1 MEKII
6 VLGCGLVGRAI
17 ALDLSTEFDVT
28 SCDFDEFRLNAM
40 KQYGINT
47 LIADLSNTKSIGA
60 IVAPFDVVVCAVPGY
75 MGHSVL
81 KELIE
86 AGKNTV
92 DISFSPEDHMS
103 LNDLA
108 EKNNVS
114 AIVDCGVA
122 PGMSNILLGYHYS
135 RMKVENY
142 ICYVGGLPVIRKF
155 PFQYKAPFSP
165 IDVIEEYTR
174 PARFIEN
181 SIIKIA
187 PALSDSEYITFDD
200 IGTLEAFNT
209 DGLRTML
216 NTMKVPNM
224 KEKTL
229 RYPGHIE
236 YIKVLLE
243 SGFFSTKEIL
253 IGNSIVRP
261 IDFTNKILFDQW
273 KLGPND
279 EEFTVMRIIIE
290 GQEDGENVRYTYNL
304 FDKYDLSTK
313 ISSMARTTGYTATA
327 AVHLMINGK
336 CKKSGI
342 IAPEFIAE
350 TDENMNFIIEYL
362 AERNV
367 IYHLTKEVM
376 E

>member
-28 SCDFDEFRLNAM
+28 SCDFDEFKLNAM

-92 DISFSPEDHMS
+92 DISFSPEDPMS

-304 FDKYDLSTK
+304 FDKYDPSTK

-342 IAPEFIAE
+342 IAPEFIAG

>member
-1 MEKII
+1 MKKII

-17 ALDLSTEFDVT
+17 ALDLSNDYDVT
-28 SCDFDEFRLNAM
+28 SCDYDEFKLNNV
-40 KQYGINT
+40 KPYNINT
-47 LIADLSNTKSIGA
+47 LIADLSDFRTIAKIIEPYDIVIG
-60 IVAPFDVVVCAVPGY
+60 AVPGY
-75 MGHSVL
+75 MGYKVL
-81 KELIE
+81 QEVIK
-86 AGKNTV
+86 AGKNAV
-92 DISFSPEDHMS
+92 DISFFPEDSMT
-103 LNDLA
+103 LNELA

-135 RMKVENY
+135 RMKVENF
-142 ICYVGGLPVIRKF
+142 ICYVGGLPIVRKF

-174 PARFIEN
+174 PARFMEN
-181 SIIKIA
+181 SIIKTVS
-187 PALSDSEYITFDD
+187 ALSDSEYIAFDE

-216 NTMKVPNM
+216 KTMKVPNM

-236 YIKVLLE
+236 YIKVLLDA
-243 SGFFSTKEIL
+243 GFFSTKEIL
-253 IGNSIVRP
+253 VGNTTVKP
-261 IDFTNKILFDQW
+261 IEVTNKILFNEW
-273 KLGPND
+273 KLSPD
-279 EEFTVMRIIIE
+279 DLEFTVMRIIIE

-304 FDKYDLSTK
+304 FDKYDPTTK

-327 AVHLMINGK
+327 AVHLMLQGK
-336 CKKSGI
+336 CKKWGI
-342 IAPEFIAE
+342 IAPEFIANN
-350 TDENMNFIIEYL
+350 DENMNFIIEYL

-367 IYHLTKEVM
+367 IYHLTKEVID
-376 E
+376 

>member
-28 SCDFDEFRLNAM
+28 SCDFDEFKLNAM

-47 LIADLSNTKSIGA
+47 LIADLSNTKSIGP

-142 ICYVGGLPVIRKF
+142 ICYVGGLPFIRKF

-253 IGNSIVRP
+253 IGNSILRP

-304 FDKYDLSTK
+304 FDKYDPSTK

-327 AVHLMINGK
+327 AVHLMLDGK
-336 CKKSGI
+336 CKRSGI